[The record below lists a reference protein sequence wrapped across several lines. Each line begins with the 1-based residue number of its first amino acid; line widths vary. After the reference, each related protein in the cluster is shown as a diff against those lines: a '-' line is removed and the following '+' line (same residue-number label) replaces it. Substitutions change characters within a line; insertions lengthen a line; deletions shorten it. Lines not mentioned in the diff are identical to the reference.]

1 MNREAAKTLAVEAL
15 SFLANDLDRFGRF
28 LALTG
33 INPNEIRALARDSEF
48 LVAVLDHVLSDQSL
62 LQAFASEARCNP
74 ADLGAA
80 RTVLGGRP
88 WERDVP

>member
-1 MNREAAKTLAVEAL
+1 MNREAAKSLAVEAL

-33 INPNEIRALARDSEF
+33 INPNEIRALARDSAF

-62 LQAFASEARCNP
+62 LQAFASETRCNP
-74 ADLGAA
+74 ADLDAA
-80 RTVLGGRP
+80 RTALGGRP

>member
-1 MNREAAKTLAVEAL
+1 VNREAAKSLAIEAL
-15 SFLANDLDRFGRF
+15 SFLASDLDRIGRF

-33 INPNEIRALARDSEF
+33 VDPKEIRQRAHEEAFLA
-48 LVAVLDHVLSDQSL
+48 AVLEHVLSDPAL
-62 LQAFASEARCNP
+62 LQAFASEAACNP

-80 RTVLGGRP
+80 HAALAGRP

>member
-1 MNREAAKTLAVEAL
+1 MNREVAKTLAVEAL

-33 INPNEIRALARDSEF
+33 INPNEIRALARESEF

-80 RTVLGGRP
+80 RTALGGRP